1 MGNIQVGGDAM
12 ISYEPFWNTL
22 KAKQISQ
29 YQLINTYKVS
39 AGQLSR
45 MRKNADVSTHT
56 LNILCDILDCQIS
69 DIVLYKK

>member
-1 MGNIQVGGDAM
+1 M

-45 MRKNADVSTHT
+45 MRKNADISTHT

>member
-1 MGNIQVGGDAM
+1 M

-22 KAKQISQ
+22 KTKKISQ
-29 YQLINTYKVS
+29 YQLINTYKIS

-45 MRKNADVSTHT
+45 MRKNADISTHT
-56 LNILCDILDCQIS
+56 LNTLCDILDCQIS

>member
-1 MGNIQVGGDAM
+1 M